1 MRTQTT
7 ITNLSAFLAA
17 ALLATACSE
26 SAGPAGSEA
35 VGPLDSAHKPFQWT
49 PAFSTVA
56 NGSSGIALDQQNG
69 TLGASGRLII
79 KGFNPTNPHRGDA
92 IVATFFWVG
101 SSNIIDSVVD
111 VLTTAPTYTPVG
123 NRYTLVEYVTS
134 GGYSMATYVATNVQ
148 GFPDPNTDPFQ
159 GDILAVGAYLSQPV
173 TEGGVTISAW
183 TGVNTVAAQ
192 SVGAHRSGSGS
203 ASGITA
209 AGPGSIAIGAR
220 ALAYAV
226 TMSNG
231 LAGRD
236 PPAGFTPLGIG
247 SDDALII
254 ENDFAAQAAIGT
266 VNPQWTWYFADS
278 PPSTWLATV
287 LALNPP
293 LHLAFTVQPST
304 TLPLLTIQ
312 PAVQVTAL
320 DAGGNRVTSF
330 NGPVTIAIGHNGGTI
345 LPGTLS
351 GTKTVT
357 AVNGVATFSNLSIDQ
372 LGNGYTL
379 VVSAANVFGAESAPF
394 NIGAF

>member
-1 MRTQTT
+1 VG
-7 ITNLSAFLAA
+7 SAPK
-17 ALLATACSE
+17 S
-26 SAGPAGSEA
+26 
-35 VGPLDSAHKPFQWT
+35 FQWT
-49 PAFSTVA
+49 PAFATVA

-69 TLGASGRLII
+69 TLGASGRLLI

-92 IVATFFWVG
+92 IVATFFWLG
-101 SSNIIDSVVD
+101 STNIIDSVVD
-111 VLTTAPTYTPVG
+111 VLTTAPSYTPVG
-123 NRYTLVEYVTS
+123 NRYTLVEYATA

-148 GFPDPNTDPFQ
+148 NFPDPNTDPFQ

-173 TEGGVTISAW
+173 SEGGVTISAW

-192 SVGAHRSGSGS
+192 SLGAHRSGSGS

-209 AGPGSIAIGAR
+209 VGPGSIAIGAG

-247 SDDALII
+247 SDNALVI
-254 ENDFAAQAAIGT
+254 ENDFAVQTAIGA
-266 VNPQWTWYFADS
+266 VDPHWTWYWADS
-278 PPSTWLATV
+278 PPSSWLASV
-287 LALNPP
+287 VALNPP

-304 TLPLLTIQ
+304 TLPLMAIQ

-320 DAGGNRVTSF
+320 DAQGNRVTSF
-330 NGPVTIAIGHNGGTI
+330 NGPVTIAIGHNGGTVV
-345 LPGTLS
+345 PGTLS
-351 GTKTVT
+351 GTTTVA

-379 VVSAANVFGAESAPF
+379 VVSAANVFGVESAPF

>member
-1 MRTQTT
+1 MAVAGF
-7 ITNLSAFLAA
+7 IGAVLVAA
-17 ALLATACSE
+17 ACRE
-26 SAGPAGSEA
+26 PASLER
-35 VGPLDSAHKPFQWT
+35 S
-49 PAFSTVA
+49 A
-56 NGSSGIALDQQNG
+56 NGNASPPAAPTPGFSAIATSQASSGTDGIALDQQNG
-69 TLGASGRLII
+69 TLGASGQLII

-92 IVATFFWVG
+92 IVATFFWAG
-101 SSNIIDSVVD
+101 STNIIDSVVD
-111 VLTTAPTYTPVG
+111 VLTTAPNYTPVG
-123 NRYTLVEYVTS
+123 NRYTLVEYGTS
-134 GGYSMATYVATNVQ
+134 GGYSMATYMATNVQ
-148 GFPDPNTDPFQ
+148 GFPDPNIDPFQ

-173 TEGGVTISAW
+173 TEGGVAISAW
-183 TGVNTVAAQ
+183 AGVNTVAAQ
-192 SVGAHRSGSGS
+192 SLGAQRAASGLG
-203 ASGITA
+203 SGITP
-209 AGPGSIAIGAR
+209 AGPGSISIGAG

-236 PPAGFTPLGIG
+236 SPPGFTTLGLG
-247 SDDALII
+247 SDNFMIF
-254 ENDFAAQAAIGT
+254 ENDFAVQAATGS

-304 TLPLLTIQ
+304 TPPLLAIQ

-330 NGPVTIAIGHNGGTI
+330 NGSVTIAIGHNGGTL

-351 GTKTVT
+351 GTTTVT

-394 NIGAF
+394 NIGVM

>member
-7 ITNLSAFLAA
+7 ITKLSAFLAA

-26 SAGPAGSEA
+26 SIGPA
-35 VGPLDSAHKPFQWT
+35 DSAHKPFQWT
-49 PAFSTVA
+49 PAFATVA

-69 TLGASGRLII
+69 TLGESGTLII

-101 SSNIIDSVVD
+101 STNIIDSVVD

-173 TEGGVTISAW
+173 TEGGVAISAW

-192 SVGAHRSGSGS
+192 SLGAHRAASGAG
-203 ASGITA
+203 SGITA
-209 AGPGSIAIGAR
+209 AGPGSISIGAG
-220 ALAYAV
+220 ALAYAM

-231 LAGRD
+231 LAGRE
-236 PPAGFTPLGIG
+236 PPAGFTTLGVG
-247 SDDALII
+247 SDAMMVI
-254 ENDFAAQAAIGT
+254 ENDYAVQAAIGT
-266 VNPQWTWYFADS
+266 VNPQWTWFFADS

-304 TLPLLTIQ
+304 TLPLMAIQ
-312 PAVQVTAL
+312 PAVQVKAL
-320 DAGGNRVTSF
+320 DAGGNPVTSF
-330 NGPVTIAIGHNGGTI
+330 NGSVTIAIGHNGGTV

-351 GTKTVT
+351 GTTTVT

-379 VVSAANVFGAESAPF
+379 VVSGANVFGAESAPF